1 MDLREYFFR
10 ERITQTEFLKKAKI
24 SSRTLWKAINGK
36 DIMLSLALR
45 IQKATDDKVR
55 CEDLYQLENEDIKK

>member
-10 ERITQTEFLKKAKI
+10 ERITQTEFIKKAKI

-36 DIMLSLALR
+36 DIMLSLALK
-45 IQKATDDKVR
+45 IQKASDGKVR
-55 CEDLYQLENEDIKK
+55 CEDLYDIGKEK